1 MNEKNEKE
9 KTKCVYGGTFDPI
22 TLGHY
27 EIILKALQLF
37 DEVIIVIASNPAK
50 KSMFTPQERLTMI
63 GSLINHPVK
72 LWKRVSV
79 GILPEHEY
87 LATYALRNGAKY
99 LVRGI
104 RDTIDFPYEQNI
116 CRTNKKICE
125 EVETVY
131 FMADDSHSLVSSS
144 WVKGLI
150 GMNGWCD
157 ILKDAVPSGVL
168 DILKENYL
176 EKEVEKILIDMS
188 HDMYDESL
196 LNSVWK
202 AMQAYK
208 NRDYHNFDH
217 ILSGLEAFKT
227 YKRFMKTTCNLS
239 EKEEHDWAVMLY
251 AWLMHDIDDNEDKS
265 IELALTLLSGS
276 LSDRLSDRLRVK
288 GFISA
293 TKHAQNSYMLDQE
306 SLGEEY
312 ESDLFYGWVA
322 KSKKEGI
329 TRKYTQEEYERAFFA
344 SIDLLCLGLPI
355 EKYCY
360 YLRDVK
366 EEIIRKIFKSMGD
379 VTRDVREAYEY
390 WDEGRKKFL
399 EDMLNKAK
407 RPYIYPFPPIRKLFE
422 SQARENLEGELS
434 TLVNKVK

>member
-1 MNEKNEKE
+1 MKE
-9 KTKCVYGGTFDPI
+9 ETKCVYGGTFDPF
-22 TLGHY
+22 TNGHY

-37 DEVIIVIASNPAK
+37 DKVIVVIANNPAK
-50 KSMFTPQERLTMI
+50 NSMFTPQERLDMI
-63 GSLINHPVK
+63 GHLINHPVK

-150 GMNGWCD
+150 GMNCWCNV
-157 ILKDAVPSGVL
+157 LKDAVPSCVL

-176 EKEVEKILIDMS
+176 KKEIKKILIGIC
-188 HDMYDESL
+188 HDTSG
-196 LNSVWK
+196 LNNIWN

-208 NRDYHNFDH
+208 DRDYHNFDH

-227 YKRFMKTTCNLS
+227 HKRFIKTTCDLS
-239 EKEEHDWAVMLY
+239 EKEEHDWSVMLY

-265 IELALTLLSGS
+265 IRIADDLIHGISPSA
-276 LSDRLSDRLRVK
+276 RLRIK
-288 GFISA
+288 EFISA
-293 TKHAQNSYMLDQE
+293 TKHAQNSYMLEQE
-306 SLGEEY
+306 NLGEEY
-312 ESDLFYGWVA
+312 ENDLFYGWVE
-322 KSKKEGI
+322 KSTKDGI
-329 TRKYTQEEYERAFFA
+329 TRKYTQKEYDCAFFA
-344 SIDLLCLGLPI
+344 SIDLLCLGLPMD
-355 EKYCY
+355 KYNQ

-366 EEIIRKIFKSMGD
+366 EEIVQKILKGMGD
-379 VTRDVREAYEY
+379 ITRDVREAYSY
-390 WDEGRKKFL
+390 WDEGRKSFL
-399 EDMLNKAK
+399 EDMLNTAK

-422 SQARENLEGELS
+422 AQARENLKGELS
-434 TLVNKVK
+434 TLCK